1 MNPIG
6 KTFSKLGESFT
17 VQEAAINGLIC
28 RSHEDNQLWFFTYTE
43 VRRILENQ
51 A

>member
-1 MNPIG
+1 MNVIG
-6 KTFSKLGESFT
+6 KTFSKFGESFT
-17 VQEAAINGLIC
+17 VEEAAIEGLIC
-28 RSHEDNQLWFFTYTE
+28 RSHEDHQLWFFTYTE

>member
-1 MNPIG
+1 MTAIG

-17 VQEAAINGLIC
+17 VEQAAINGLIC
-28 RSHEDNQLWFFTYTE
+28 RSHEDHQLWFFTYNE

>member
-1 MNPIG
+1 MNAIG
-6 KTFSKLGESFT
+6 KTFSELGESFT
-17 VQEAAINGLIC
+17 VEQAAINGLIC
-28 RSHEDNQLWFFTYTE
+28 RSHEDHQLWFFTYNE

>member
-1 MNPIG
+1 MTAIG

-17 VQEAAINGLIC
+17 VEQAAINGLIC
-28 RSHEDNQLWFFTYTE
+28 RSHEDNQLWFFTYAE
-43 VRRILENQ
+43 VRHILENQ

>member
-1 MNPIG
+1 MNAIG

-17 VQEAAINGLIC
+17 VEQAAINGLIC
-28 RSHEDNQLWFFTYTE
+28 RSREDNQLWFFTYAE

-51 A
+51 S

>member
-1 MNPIG
+1 MNAIG

-17 VQEAAINGLIC
+17 VEQAAINGLIC
-28 RSHEDNQLWFFTYTE
+28 RSKEDNQLWFFTFEE

-51 A
+51 S

>member
-1 MNPIG
+1 MNAIG

-17 VQEAAINGLIC
+17 VEQAAINGLIC
-28 RSHEDNQLWFFTYTE
+28 RSHEDNQLWFFTYAE

-51 A
+51 S

>member
-28 RSHEDNQLWFFTYTE
+28 RSHEDNKLRFFTYDE

>member
-1 MNPIG
+1 MTAIG

-17 VQEAAINGLIC
+17 VEEAAINGLIC
-28 RSHEDNQLWFFTYTE
+28 RSHEDHQLWFFTYNE